1 MEDPD
6 ITMEEYTQLKSE
18 KARRYGQ
25 EFNWETATY
34 GMVRYFEDVDCFKNF
49 EAEFPAIVYKDALTS
64 KPEISPE
71 PMVSHHHIKKVNFDF
86 QISFA
91 ESDDEDYTFMYD
103 KNSFSCKLIFDN
115 DLKSDTRND
124 NDKINIKLP
133 SEDISIK
140 LLDSGI
146 NANADTYSYAFDE
159 NFETNRMSLISII
172 KNLYAPFGIPFNPK
186 RFYKDG
192 VYTRGCG
199 GPDMAPRPPRAKRHP
214 WLRFE
219 GRDYIDVD
227 IQDFKDRLGK
237 IYDRYVH
244 RVHVLDFD
252 ILTKEMREAMTD
264 RLRIQHPNAQEQVVF
279 TSHAWRAL
287 FGICRPLVQELIL
300 ELFSTFRIAKGVLDL
315 DAAKTI
321 QFQLGGLRHRITW
334 RQFILALGLH
344 TAEEMGSDT
353 PGKVTTTSLF
363 YLRSMDEGVS
373 GERPLLANAVFVRVL
388 GLTMVV
394 HDLTMIDMDELVRLH
409 IYERLGDVETWVAP
423 GLERQQDHR
432 TKDIEIGGGVH
443 RLRNNFGE
451 QRVVV
456 DTMSRDFARFS
467 TWVVGRLRQ
476 LLDARDVTY
485 PRYGDSHVPY
495 RRRV

>member
-1 MEDPD
+1 
-6 ITMEEYTQLKSE
+6 MEEYTQLKAE
-18 KARRYGQ
+18 KARRCGQ
-25 EFNWETATY
+25 EFNWETAMY
-34 GMVRYFEDVDCFKNF
+34 GKVRYFEDVDYFKNF

-71 PMVSHHHIKKVNFDF
+71 P
-86 QISFA
+86 
-91 ESDDEDYTFMYD
+91 T
-103 KNSFSCKLIFDN
+103 
-115 DLKSDTRND
+115 
-124 NDKINIKLP
+124 
-133 SEDISIK
+133 
-140 LLDSGI
+140 
-146 NANADTYSYAFDE
+146 
-159 NFETNRMSLISII
+159 
-172 KNLYAPFGIPFNPK
+172 NLYASFGIPFNPK
-186 RFYKDG
+186 QFYKDG
-192 VYTRGCG
+192 VYTRGCE
-199 GPDMAPRPPRAKRHP
+199 GPYMAPRPPRAKRYH

-219 GRDYIDVD
+219 GQDYIDVD
-227 IQDFKDRLGK
+227 IQDFKDQLGK

-252 ILTKEMREAMTD
+252 ILTKEMREAMTN
-264 RLRIQHPNAQEQVVF
+264 RLRIEHPNAQEQVVF

-300 ELFSTFRIAKGVLDL
+300 ELFSTFRIAEGVLDL
-315 DAAKTI
+315 DAAKTL
-321 QFQLGGLRHRITW
+321 QFQLGGLRHHMTW

-344 TAEEMGSDT
+344 TDEEMGSDE
-353 PGKVTTTSLF
+353 PGKVTTTSFF

-373 GERPLLANAVFVRVL
+373 GERPLLANA

-409 IYERLGDVETWVAP
+409 ICERLGDVETWVAP
-423 GLERQQDHR
+423 KPERQQDHG

-456 DTMSRDFARFS
+456 DTISRDFARFS

-485 PRYGDSHVPY
+485 PSFFIIAVQTPGSGISILLAVGTPSTGSGNFNCQ
-495 RRRV
+495 